1 MNSDNLII
9 EKNIVIGFYDF
20 SIPEVEVPE
29 GVTKIDDRAL
39 KRYYGLEKIIL
50 PNSLTEIGEY
60 AFKEC
65 TSLKSICFK
74 ENLKSIGQ

>member
-9 EKNIVIGFYDF
+9 ENGCLVGFYDF
-20 SIPEVEVPE
+20 SVPEVEVPE
-29 GVTKIDDRAL
+29 GVTKIDDSAL

-65 TSLKSICFK
+65 TSLKSIC
-74 ENLKSIGQ
+74 LKKT